1 MIEARI
7 APIARIVTVRA
18 LPAVVVALAVTRKA
32 VIQPAMAEIDLVPV
46 GGVVTVGTPVL
57 PVTGGLLVALQT
69 VSRPRMIEDDRLP
82 VLGGVTG

>member
-1 MIEARI
+1 MVEACI
-7 APIARIVTVRA
+7 SPTARVVTGRA
-18 LPAVVVALAVTRKA
+18 LPTVVVALAVAGEA

-69 VSRPRMIEDDRLP
+69 VTRTRMIEDDRLP